1 MDILII
7 TDINECT
14 TDTHGC
20 ENGATC
26 LNTDGSYTCTCV
38 MGWTSDMCDTGWWL
52 PSMSYILI
60 KTSVYLLKLLFL
72 SCLQV

>member
-1 MDILII
+1 MDILIV

-38 MGWTSDMCDTGWWL
+38 MGWTGDMCDTGSWL
-52 PSMSYILI
+52 PSMSYTLI
-60 KTSVYLLKLLFL
+60 KISIYLLKLLFL